1 MTVGGDKPV
10 YVDDVFAAV
19 PYKGSDKAT
28 RWTPPLPI
36 DAPTVTAYNS
46 SAQFNDDGTLL
57 FILNKPA
64 NYEIATLALPT
75 PYSLEDAA
83 LIHSGDPTGGA
94 ESISGLPN
102 GGFQFSP
109 DGLTLAIRS
118 SNNYYT
124 VPLATA
130 WDLTTAGTPSTV
142 TSITGSDTRG
152 FLVVPDGSGFITQ
165 LIGSSGDR
173 TLDIYDMSVPW
184 DFSTATLSRSQL
196 KNRISN
202 SYYYVAAWSASG
214 YFTSCAA
221 TTGGAVI
228 ESHGKAAP
236 YVLSTGTSTSWDNS
250 DGSGHRNNSAQTV
263 GILHLP
269 DNRTWLEVMSD
280 GSSYWRQQLNIENGT
295 ELGVATTPISSTVDL
310 AERGGMSW
318 HKRRDIA
325 ADYRIFDTERGNAN
339 FLECN
344 TTDAEASTY
353 QQYAEPLVGGGM
365 GVTKEE
371 GQLNNQAGE
380 YINWQFAKQEGF
392 FDVVTYTGNGVA
404 GREIAHNLGSTPGMV
419 IVRATNRDLNARDW
433 MVYHRSLNGGT
444 TPENYFIRM
453 NLTNAESASS
463 AAWNNTAPTA
473 AAFTLGSSNDTNEN
487 GYEYVAYV
495 FADDAPMFGPD
506 GDESIIKCGS
516 YTGNGSDN
524 GPEIDLGWEPQWLLI
539 KNTSSAEYWVMID
552 TMRGATAAR
561 GYDSVLYPNAN
572 DGEAEWRAVW
582 PKATGFQ
589 INDSGSKW
597 NTSNDNYIYMAI
609 RRPNKPAK
617 EFEPDELFAVEEA
630 TGSVLPQFKSGFPV
644 DFAFRRS
651 INGALDTDTSARLI
665 QGTGLK
671 TNTTAAAETNAGSAY
686 FDFMNG
692 WRDSGA
698 DSSTLLS
705 WMWRRAPGFF
715 DVVTYEGDGV
725 DDKVIPHNLQ
735 AVPEMFWMKSLSTT
749 GDWFAY
755 NKDLPLGFG
764 DNYSG
769 YLSLNSTDQASVSS
783 AIRMSGLTDES
794 LMCSPQ
800 TGMNQLGVDYI
811 TYLFASVPGICDI
824 GSYTGTGA
832 DRDIDC
838 GFSNGARFVLIKR
851 YEGQAGSWYYFD
863 TVRGIVTRSSPTL
876 YLNDTQAQA
885 TDPKTSI
892 SPLPAGFSLLNSLDG
907 EATNYLNTTGHKYI
921 YMAIA

>member
-57 FILNKPA
+57 FILNQPA

-75 PYSLEDAA
+75 PYSLEDAT
-83 LIHSGDPTGGA
+83 LVHSGDPTGGA
-94 ESISGLPN
+94 ASISGLPN
-102 GGFQFSP
+102 GGFQFSS
-109 DGLTLAIRS
+109 DGLILAIRS
-118 SNNYYT
+118 SNDYYT

-142 TSITGSDTRG
+142 TSITGRDTRG

-250 DGSGHRNNSAQTV
+250 GGSGHRNNSAQTV
-263 GILHLP
+263 GILHLS

-325 ADYRIFDTERGNAN
+325 ADHRIFDTERGNAN

-344 TTDAEASTY
+344 TTDSEASTY

-371 GQLNNQAGE
+371 GQLNNAAGE
-380 YINWQFAKQEGF
+380 YINWQLAKQEGF

-404 GREIAHNLGSTPGMV
+404 GREIAHNLGSTPGMM
-419 IVRATNRDLNARDW
+419 IVKRTTGSDNWN
-433 MVYHRSLNGGT
+433 VYHSNLSNPLTKRLTLNSAGGEIDQST
-444 TPENYFIRM
+444 SPQFPAVPTSDVF
-453 NLTNAESASS
+453 TVGSD
-463 AAWNNTAPTA
+463 TAVN
-473 AAFTLGSSNDTNEN
+473 FSNQ
-487 GYEYVAYV
+487 EYVAYL

-516 YTGNGSDN
+516 YTGTSDTN
-524 GPEIDLGWEPQWLLI
+524 GPEIDLGWEPQFLLI
-539 KNTSSAEYWVMID
+539 KKSSGTENWIMLD
-552 TMRGATAAR
+552 TMRGIPTGGNFSRLNPNLTTAEQSNIP
-561 GYDSVLYPNAN
+561 GLEVT
-572 DGEAEWRAVW
+572 
-582 PKATGFQ
+582 ATGFKLT
-589 INDSGSKW
+589 GPYAEV
-597 NTSNDNYIYMAI
+597 NDNGDFIYMAI

-617 EFEPDELFAVEEA
+617 EFEPDELFAVDGSTTALGHSSPAFRNSGWQPGMAWYRDVSQTVAAQLSAPLMQGNRLDTTANAASTTSGFFEFDYPA
-630 TGSVLPQFKSGFPV
+630 GWGTGS
-644 DFAFRRS
+644 
-651 INGALDTDTSARLI
+651 
-665 QGTGLK
+665 
-671 TNTTAAAETNAGSAY
+671 AAANNY
-686 FDFMNG
+686 
-692 WRDSGA
+692 
-698 DSSTLLS
+698 S
-705 WMWRRAPGFF
+705 WMFRRAPGFF
-715 DVVTYEGDGV
+715 DVVTYAGDGV
-725 DDKVIPHNLQ
+725 AGRQLPH
-735 AVPEMFWMKSLSTT
+735 S
-749 GDWFAY
+749 
-755 NKDLPLGFG
+755 
-764 DNYSG
+764 
-769 YLSLNSTDQASVSS
+769 
-783 AIRMSGLTDES
+783 
-794 LMCSPQ
+794 
-800 TGMNQLGVDYI
+800 LGVKPDMIWVKTTTNTYDWQVAFSKKDMTPAGDLKWRMQLNKNTGWGSSNEFNSENPTDSYI
-811 TYLFASVPGICDI
+811 PLNNSVNTNFAGESYIAMMWASVPGICDI
-824 GSYTGTGA
+824 GSYTGDGSA
-832 DRDIDC
+832 RVVDC
-838 GFSNGARFVLIKR
+838 GFTNGARFVLIKR
-851 YEGQAGSWYYFD
+851 TDSTGNWMYFD
-863 TVRGIVTRSSPTL
+863 TLRGIGPNDDPF
-876 YLNDTQAQA
+876 LNLNLSAAQTTNRDFLSA
-885 TDPKTSI
+885 NPVGFEVNGPSI
-892 SPLPAGFSLLNSLDG
+892 ADLV
-907 EATNYLNTTGHKYI
+907 NTIGAEYI